1 MAQNLTVH
9 DKPVRKFSLQ
19 DLVPRKKRK
28 SRDMLAISPAAN
40 AFLNLLMIIVC
51 AMVLIP
57 IYVIVIS
64 SVTAESA
71 LTANGY
77 RLWPAKFATVAY
89 QFLFTQGSI
98 VITAYE
104 NTIIATVAGTLIAVT
119 MVGLYA
125 YAISRDNFKFKTF
138 FTFFAFFTML
148 FSGGLVSYYMVVR
161 QVLQIQ
167 NSLWALFLPSAFSPF
182 WVIVMRTFYR
192 ANVPNELIESARI
205 DGGGEWRI
213 LLQIV
218 LPLSTPGLATVALFS
233 AIGIWNNFFNC
244 LLLVDDAKYYSL
256 QFTIYTTLNNIRFL
270 LENADKMAGIYTT
283 LNNIRFLLENADKM
297 AGLVNV
303 SELPSQTFRM
313 AMAVVTVGPIVLA
326 YPYFQRFF
334 IRGLTIGA
342 VKG

>member
-1 MAQNLTVH
+1 MAMNPSEVL
-9 DKPVRKFSLQ
+9 KPIRKVAST
-19 DLVPRKKRK
+19 KHK
-28 SRDMLAISPAAN
+28 SKDMLSISPLTN
-40 AFLNLLMIIVC
+40 FFLNLLMVVACILTLV
-51 AMVLIP
+51 P
-57 IYVIVIS
+57 IYIIIIS

-77 RLWPAKFATVAY
+77 RLWPEKFSTTAY
-89 QFLFTQGSI
+89 TFLFGQGSI
-98 VITAYE
+98 VITAYI
-104 NTIIATVAGTLIAVT
+104 NTIISTIAGTIIAVL

-138 FTFFAFFTML
+138 FTFYAFFTML
-148 FSGGLVSYYMVVR
+148 FGGGLVAYYMVAR

-182 WVIVMRTFYR
+182 WVIVLRTFYK
-192 ANVPNELIESARI
+192 ANVPNEVIESARM
-205 DGGGEWRI
+205 DGAGEWRI

-218 LPLSTPGLATVALFS
+218 WPLSIPGLATVALFS

-244 LLLVDDAKYYSL
+244 LLLVDDAKYFSL
-256 QFTIYTTLNNIRFL
+256 QYTIYTTLNNIRFL
-270 LENADKMAGIYTT
+270 LENADKMV
-283 LNNIRFLLENADKM
+283 
-297 AGLVNV
+297 GLVNV

-313 AMAVVTVGPIVLA
+313 AMAVVTVGPIIFA
-326 YPYFQRFF
+326 YPFFQRYF

>member
-1 MAQNLTVH
+1 MARNLHVH
-9 DKPVRKFSLQ
+9 GKPVQKFGPQSL
-19 DLVPRKKRK
+19 LPVKKRK
-28 SRDMLAISPAAN
+28 GKDMLAISPSAN
-40 AFLNLLMIIVC
+40 AILNLLMIIVC
-51 AMVLIP
+51 VVTLTP
-57 IYVIVIS
+57 IYVIFIS

-89 QFLFTQGSI
+89 KFLFAQGSI
-98 VITAYE
+98 VITAYK

-148 FSGGLVSYYMVVR
+148 FSGGLVAYYMVVR

-182 WVIVMRTFYR
+182 WVIVMRTFYKT
-192 ANVPNELIESARI
+192 NVPNEVLESARI
-205 DGGGEWRI
+205 DGAGEWRI

-270 LENADKMAGIYTT
+270 LENADKMV
-283 LNNIRFLLENADKM
+283 
-297 AGLVNV
+297 GLVNV

-313 AMAVVTVGPIVLA
+313 AMAVVTVGPIILA
-326 YPYFQRFF
+326 YPFFQRYF